1 MTPIVRRPRVDG
13 TRDLIAETLRLVRH
27 ADFTP
32 EELRELRDATERATS
47 ARALVDDHPGAAPIL
62 RFISD
67 NITVIAERERN
78 PLEVLRC
85 VSDALVSALSL
96 YFVMTSPATSAEAPG
111 TREHPAA
118 AWPVTT
124 RKLSDADIQRVA
136 TDVAA
141 SMWSPARSARALQA
155 AT

>member
-13 TRDLIAETLRLVRH
+13 TRDLIADTLRLVRH

-32 EELRELRDATERATS
+32 EELRDLRDATERATS
-47 ARALVDDHPGAAPIL
+47 VRGLANDHPGAAPIL
-62 RFISD
+62 RFISG
-67 NITVIAERERN
+67 NITVMAERERD

-111 TREHPAA
+111 TREQPAA

-141 SMWSPARSARALQA
+141 SMWRPAGSSVALQP